1 MPTENTTKVRFEKIE
16 LTVVSV
22 HGIGPSL
29 LTKAH
34 VGIQLGQ
41 QVHATRE
48 VKGMVRHVWN
58 ETFSFASTGSEE
70 LSFSLYRRKLFCKQV
85 LMRKIT
91 LPIDTEP
98 RNQDLVKTFPSSKIR
113 QPVTITY
120 RLQTTEE
127 ICSKGSGSGCPVF
140 ALIIGIDQY
149 ASDAI
154 LNLRGCVN
162 DARTIKTF
170 LTNRFHIPEDQI
182 VFLANET
189 ATREALLD
197 NFQMHL
203 IENPAI
209 EMNDAII
216 VYYAGHG
223 SRTTAPEHWPAV
235 DGKIETLVPH
245 DERTTNTQGELTH
258 GIPDRTL
265 NTLLSMLATAKGN
278 NITVI
283 LDCCHSGGLT
293 RSASS
298 QILPNSRYTE
308 TVLPIPP
315 NLDRT
320 LWAPRQGQVDL
331 PAGICHK
338 FMESH
343 VLLAACRQRQQA
355 REGLSAA
362 GVPCGFFTDSLIKQ
376 LRAVGPNRITY
387 SDLVELL
394 PTLPDQTPQC
404 EGTNKDR
411 FIFDAASPPQDP
423 KRFALTLDDNGDFVV
438 RTGSI
443 HGVVVGTQ
451 FVVVG
456 NTPDEEASCVFVA
469 ESVGLDSSIL
479 IPLAPKADLVFPPET
494 QVTVSD
500 WNNEAMRM
508 KVFVRVGDE
517 PPFAKSDVS
526 LEHMGTQF
534 LVVDTIESA
543 DIIVA
548 RDAEDVFSIGHLD
561 GKIPRYFP
569 QGIRL
574 NVGVHDLPSALD
586 AVANFNYFLVK
597 HNGSAPFGK
606 EVALEM
612 YSLSGEQGYRIPD
625 QKVGNMVVENE
636 VQFRLDRNAKY
647 GFAIANHSKYDLFP
661 YLFYFDPATYNI
673 GAWYLPASRTML
685 APLPAPNGAEPT
697 RVTVGYGAGGGYAFQ
712 FALPAGLRSDTGFL
726 KLFVSTTYMDLT
738 QIEQAGATE
747 AAGTRRPRVEAV
759 DAELWDAWDI
769 PVTMFTDY

>member
-1 MPTENTTKVRFEKIE
+1 
-16 LTVVSV
+16 
-22 HGIGPSL
+22 
-29 LTKAH
+29 
-34 VGIQLGQ
+34 
-41 QVHATRE
+41 
-48 VKGMVRHVWN
+48 
-58 ETFSFASTGSEE
+58 
-70 LSFSLYRRKLFCKQV
+70 
-85 LMRKIT
+85 
-91 LPIDTEP
+91 
-98 RNQDLVKTFPSSKIR
+98 
-113 QPVTITY
+113 
-120 RLQTTEE
+120 
-127 ICSKGSGSGCPVF
+127 
-140 ALIIGIDQY
+140 
-149 ASDAI
+149 
-154 LNLRGCVN
+154 
-162 DARTIKTF
+162 
-170 LTNRFHIPEDQI
+170 
-182 VFLANET
+182 
-189 ATREALLD
+189 
-197 NFQMHL
+197 
-203 IENPAI
+203 
-209 EMNDAII
+209 
-216 VYYAGHG
+216 
-223 SRTTAPEHWPAV
+223 
-235 DGKIETLVPH
+235 
-245 DERTTNTQGELTH
+245 
-258 GIPDRTL
+258 
-265 NTLLSMLATAKGN
+265 
-278 NITVI
+278 
-283 LDCCHSGGLT
+283 
-293 RSASS
+293 
-298 QILPNSRYTE
+298 
-308 TVLPIPP
+308 
-315 NLDRT
+315 
-320 LWAPRQGQVDL
+320 
-331 PAGICHK
+331 
-338 FMESH
+338 MESH

-543 DIIVA
+543 NIIVA

-673 GAWYLPASRTML
+673 GVRSL
-685 APLPAPNGAEPT
+685 AHIWI
-697 RVTVGYGAGGGYAFQ
+697 YG
-712 FALPAGLRSDTGFL
+712 GLTFRCRH
-726 KLFVSTTYMDLT
+726 
-738 QIEQAGATE
+738 
-747 AAGTRRPRVEAV
+747 GTFRRPV
-759 DAELWDAWDI
+759 
-769 PVTMFTDY
+769 PC